1 MATELTRVLQ
11 QGGFTDDTLERLLAG
26 SLQSRPDV
34 AGYDVAKDY
43 IKQVFGQLYGEGD
56 VASSA
61 PTGVAAESR
70 SSSAQAFASTVA
82 TVALN
87 HSSTESSDNSGAH
100 GLLLGPAPPSRT
112 PAQHAAH
119 TAASGLTPPPWT
131 GAIGRGPVAGAGAA
145 ASSSS
150 AGGADDEP
158 ERPRPRPHHG
168 RIKEQLDL
176 LQNADQLAAII
187 SVATTA
193 ATTAAAAAVKQTMQT
208 PPPLPPGA
216 YARMH
221 AAGQAV
227 YGLPVVAS
235 GHRVPQA
242 MQVAAAGAASARV
255 AADGLGDDSPD
266 PQPQNRQGALVS
278 PHRRSTPMVLMRR
291 PEADVRAAESIE
303 PGAAPGEQD
312 EQPVAGEQ
320 IGRAG
325 AALGFEDAQL
335 RRQRLRWSQRRGMPL
350 APAPARD
357 VDGDTGAVSLGDAGS
372 INANVGAVNS
382 AAAGGDAGNS
392 NLRMV
397 RLGVPKITAR
407 TPTPARQLRA
417 IVGDLRPLHDQQVQ
431 RGDVLHMGAG
441 SRTAEA
447 ETRPSSYEPAAMR
460 AVEWPA
466 GAAHAGQADQPGRL
480 PAPISNSCN
489 SVRQQQ
495 QPGMQGPVM
504 MAGDAPA
511 EGFYVAG
518 GESIFAR
525 GLGAAAGPGPVRQ
538 AAVGGAAPWA
548 SEPSAARPRRAAL
561 PEDVQNAFRSTL
573 EFIADPDG
581 VRAQQHL
588 PPAWAALEDVQE
600 REEAQREAEELLGGA
615 FDYAAVKR
623 ELERAKRASRLLQQA
638 AGPAAPP
645 SAAGSAAAAGGV
657 PPKPAGS
664 RGRAGNGPGTAG
676 PGAAAVAGPP
686 GMAAAPPGDFAG
698 LLPPPHSVWDVDEAW
713 FDLDEFTKA
722 VEAEVAY
729 RAAASV
735 APAGRGSPGP
745 TLAGANGTAT
755 TPSAGQAA
763 QTGRAGARLPGA
775 RATLAGGV
783 TATAEGKGP
792 GYADTAARSGGRKRA
807 SSPGPRTAAS
817 PVAATAEDMSP
828 SPPRAVRKTQATG
841 PVRVAFGRR
850 VEEPSKAT
858 GPGAS
863 RTRAGSPPTARGSPG
878 RARTRTRKVATSS
891 AAVPPSPSSPGDA
904 VHQVLSALASV
915 LLSEGDV
922 GDDDDD
928 HDGDG
933 RAATSGA
940 EAPAGGAAGGRDLGR
955 EDGAACRGDH
965 GAEVRTDAARQSP
978 APIPLQLPVERR
990 TAAAGGS
997 ETPMPQQGQLAGPV
1011 QPPAAPISGQNS
1023 DRQSPI
1029 AAAAAPVA
1037 VAAAAS
1043 SGAAAP
1049 PPWLPPPPVL
1059 PSWPSSTSKS
1069 RPRFQYVVDTAH
1081 PPVTVTRLPAWAASA
1096 VAAEGAPTAYAAALG
1111 AAPTGLGFGTPTR
1124 RRPPP
1129 AATASPSGMPFAAP
1143 AANMPMQQPFDVI
1156 TGEAVPQAARGGR
1169 NFVAATNTTVL
1180 RFEQQEQRQVP
1191 QQQQLQQVFLAPA
1204 DLPSNTHVLPPQ
1216 AAAAAMAAAAA
1227 ADAPAASRRARDPDP
1242 GQQWEK
1248 AVLQAVEDE
1257 VVSRLAAVQLA
1268 AQGRDPEI
1276 SPQNL
1281 SGMVPPLVDLEL
1293 SRRLVC
1299 DVLRDNL
1306 RSLMS
1311 SQRHQ
1316 GQGAPAVQ
1324 EDSGAPTLEEVVAAL
1339 AAAQVLPP
1347 RLQQPQSQ
1355 QESQQ
1360 QRGNM
1365 RPCEG
1370 PGAQP
1375 GYVDAGGVSD
1385 CAADLPGVD
1394 ELSRLA
1400 AATAGYADWAG
1411 SGAVSGD
1418 GTDVRA
1424 DSSGMFSTAEQA
1436 ASAHAFKAA
1445 IGVSEADAD
1454 GGAVRP
1460 QSAGS
1465 LQTWQP
1471 VYAGR
1476 RAAQASQGTQA
1487 APDTATAAAKAYDQR
1502 PATLAQS
1509 RDAGTSASSE
1519 DLTWPAHG
1527 AAALPHSPAAAL
1539 DSATPAS
1546 GPREPLR
1553 VSPSQ
1558 AGPPVVASTAGPVAA
1573 AATATSPLGFVT
1585 AAIAPALPAAP
1596 YAAATG
1602 IALGMGAP
1610 HALAGPQPAAPGQ
1623 DQVFAAGPAV
1633 AAALSAAAAQPS
1645 PSRSDQAVQAYG
1657 MQARGVQA
1665 HGAEARGVQA
1675 YGVVEARAVQ
1685 AYGAEARGTQ
1695 AVGAQERG
1703 TQAAGVMDSSSQ
1715 ADPPLPHYL
1724 LQAALAAGL
1733 SYGAAPPQPNFTT
1746 TAGLGGGQ
1754 QVLGPDGAPL
1764 TMPRPFYLV
1773 PADNTQRPASLNIY
1787 GAASG
1792 LALPP
1797 FARGEGSRPPLN
1809 LPGLSKLRDSSDVES
1824 STDSMGRNLK
1834 GPGARARAAAL
1845 EALRQASRFSLDS
1858 DDGLLQRSYAQ
1869 LELATLTARP
1879 VQLEQ
1884 HRLSSESAQPPAPGL
1899 GQPRAGKGGPHSQ
1912 ALSDPAAGAG
1922 SAAGG
1927 SGSGGAGAL
1936 AWGDAS
1942 RAHGQGAAS
1951 HVASAGISG
1960 RGAPT
1965 YLTQAMGPSSNDS
1978 ATWSHVTS
1986 LNAAS
1991 QATGRSPG
1999 AVEDNDNTAGSVSPA
2014 PNSGGAAN
2022 GASTAS
2028 LNGASR
2034 VSSFAMS
2041 ERSSAVP
2048 VAGQARQGSGDKDGS
2063 VGNASG
2069 ASAASSGPARAHLS
2083 ASPGGS
2089 APRGSKDGSALP
2101 SGGLSHAASGA
2112 SLASTA
2118 AAKSAVSGQDTPAR
2132 PGAAGP
2138 GIPAAPATPAVADD
2152 ELVGDEGDFE
2162 DGDDPDQIHSV
2173 YFSSSDD
2180 GRTARSRG
2188 SGHGGAASASAD
2200 IPAAGGLRQASASG
2214 AGSAVGS
2221 GSANAV
2227 ASRTGSQSLGASGR
2241 SNVAD
2246 QEASPPPPAGQ
2257 VVRNDGRATVAGG
2270 GGRYG
2275 VGAEE
2280 AGDFALSDDELLDD
2294 VEVARVL
2301 EEEDAKSAEDALE
2314 GEDERG
2320 LSEDDEELRQMEGQV
2335 TVLEDSD
2342 PEDEASAAAAR
2353 PSPGAVDN
2361 QGGPADVAVFTTG
2374 LQEGSAVARGGR
2386 DEGVAKGGA
2395 AISAT
2400 DGSVSERGD
2409 GSSSSGRKAHEASA
2423 SASPRGVSV
2432 RSSSGAGNAS
2442 VSWID
2447 TQGPA
2452 GAAAGVGS
2460 KADDNEVALRVSTE
2474 RAAHASLA
2482 PLGRLQSTTSSSGS
2496 GATRTTAAPPL
2507 SSSSQQQRSELGS
2520 TGTVPP
2526 VRPALAPLQ
2535 TSAVRPA
2542 VSAME
2547 GSGALQ
2553 LPDSPGKRPSLAN
2566 YHGPTR
2572 QLWRPPSAEPQDP
2585 LLSSSETLMASSEA
2599 SGPVLD
2605 PLSRA
2610 LLDGQ
2615 RRAREVG
2622 PRSGLEAVAER
2633 ARALGLDDSIGE
2645 SSLDVSASADSVPA
2659 SSVFQPRAAAGGTL
2673 PRSLAHSSRA
2683 GPLSPGVDSELDSD
2697 EEEGPAAPGGLRQA
2711 TQPRTDAAGLGLPG
2725 RGSSR
2730 HDGAVFRLRQYGA
2743 RRRKLMQQI
2752 GVQDPLLLS
2761 SAASLSTDSSTVS
2774 DSEDGDGYPS
2784 FARRG

>member
-1 MATELTRVLQ
+1 MKSGIAQLREEKYRFTIETQGLHYTSKHQRLAAQDEDTAWTDDDSDHETAPTKGSSPLAQRMATELTRVLQ

-1411 SGAVSGD
+1411 SGA
-1418 GTDVRA
+1418 
-1424 DSSGMFSTAEQA
+1424 
-1436 ASAHAFKAA
+1436 
-1445 IGVSEADAD
+1445 
-1454 GGAVRP
+1454 
-1460 QSAGS
+1460 
-1465 LQTWQP
+1465 
-1471 VYAGR
+1471 
-1476 RAAQASQGTQA
+1476 
-1487 APDTATAAAKAYDQR
+1487 
-1502 PATLAQS
+1502 
-1509 RDAGTSASSE
+1509 
-1519 DLTWPAHG
+1519 
-1527 AAALPHSPAAAL
+1527 
-1539 DSATPAS
+1539 
-1546 GPREPLR
+1546 
-1553 VSPSQ
+1553 
-1558 AGPPVVASTAGPVAA
+1558 
-1573 AATATSPLGFVT
+1573 
-1585 AAIAPALPAAP
+1585 
-1596 YAAATG
+1596 
-1602 IALGMGAP
+1602 
-1610 HALAGPQPAAPGQ
+1610 
-1623 DQVFAAGPAV
+1623 
-1633 AAALSAAAAQPS
+1633 
-1645 PSRSDQAVQAYG
+1645 AYG